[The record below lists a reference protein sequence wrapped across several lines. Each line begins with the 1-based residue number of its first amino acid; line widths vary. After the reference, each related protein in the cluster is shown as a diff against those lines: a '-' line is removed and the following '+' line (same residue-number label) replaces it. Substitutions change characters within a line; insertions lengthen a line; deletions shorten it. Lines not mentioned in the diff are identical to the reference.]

1 MIGKESIPMKIEN
14 YNNIGIGLVALLS
27 VIKDFEDLDYAKAL
41 LIQPL
46 LLHNPLTNYVKKANV
61 VINGIEDLTLSKVE
75 YFLNYNDRYFSL
87 LPLSINTILIAEKM
101 KFIKLE
107 ENKIIINKSN
117 INAFDFTSNLLGQRA
132 KNIISASAN
141 ISRLLKEESSEL
153 YFKLRVEV

>member
-1 MIGKESIPMKIEN
+1 MIGKASMSMKIEN
-14 YNNIGIGLVALLS
+14 YNNVGIGLVALLS
-27 VIKDFEDLDYAKAL
+27 VIKHFEDLDYAKAL

-107 ENKIIINKSN
+107 DTKIIVNKSN
-117 INAFDFTSNLLGQRA
+117 IKAFDFNSKLLGKRA
-132 KNIISASAN
+132 KNIIAASAN

>member
-1 MIGKESIPMKIEN
+1 MKIEN
-14 YNNIGIGLVALLS
+14 YNNIGICLVALLS

-46 LLHNPLTNYVKKANV
+46 LLYNPLTNYVKKASV
-61 VINGIEDLTLSKVE
+61 VIKGIEDLTLSKVE

-107 ENKIIINKSN
+107 DTKIIVNKSN
-117 INAFDFTSNLLGQRA
+117 IKAFDFTSNLLGKRA

-141 ISRLLKEESSEL
+141 ISKLLKEESSEL